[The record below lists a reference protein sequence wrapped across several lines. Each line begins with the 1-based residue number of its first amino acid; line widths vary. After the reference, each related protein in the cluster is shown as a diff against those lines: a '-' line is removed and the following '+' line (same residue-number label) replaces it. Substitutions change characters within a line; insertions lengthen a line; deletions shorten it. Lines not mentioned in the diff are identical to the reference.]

1 MVTVMH
7 LTFVYLLIA
16 ISSQRVLSLNDKADV
31 VIETTT
37 TTASSTMTNVP
48 EPKTESNVYYIKE
61 ERANRKNISIISSNL
76 TNVNA
81 NYTTLTSTSSST
93 SPPHAEA
100 RIKLKNQKRKNSAI
114 SEAIKLASIQG
125 FNAMIDLYDRKEPEI
140 LRKGQIIYYKKTI

>member
-16 ISSQRVLSLNDKADV
+16 ISSQRVLSLNDKVDV